1 MLQLAERL
9 RQQRKLKGKT
19 QKELAELLNVRR
31 ATYGEYE
38 RGNNLPPIDK
48 LVIIADAL
56 NVSIDYLV
64 GTEEKKNLDL
74 VNALEVVK
82 ENLTTGNAYV
92 RNVKLEGTAAKLIC
106 NSIDG
111 LLRITKM
118 IESSEEN

>member
-1 MLQLAERL
+1 MLKLAERL

-19 QKELAELLNVRR
+19 QNDLAELLNVRR

-56 NVSIDYLV
+56 GVSIDYLV
-64 GTEEKKNLDL
+64 GNEEKKNIDL
-74 VNALEVVK
+74 ISTLEDVK
-82 ENLTTGNAYV
+82 ENLTTGTAYV
-92 RNVKLEGTAAKLIC
+92 RNVKLEGTPARLIC

>member
-1 MLQLAERL
+1 MLKLAERL

-64 GTEEKKNLDL
+64 GNEEKKIVDIAE
-74 VNALEVVK
+74 VLEVVK
-82 ENLTTGNAYV
+82 ENLTTGNAYL
-92 RNVKLEGTAAKLIC
+92 RNTKLDRKISDYLLHP
-106 NSIDG
+106 IDA
-111 LLRITKM
+111 LLRTTKL
-118 IESSEEN
+118 IESSEKN